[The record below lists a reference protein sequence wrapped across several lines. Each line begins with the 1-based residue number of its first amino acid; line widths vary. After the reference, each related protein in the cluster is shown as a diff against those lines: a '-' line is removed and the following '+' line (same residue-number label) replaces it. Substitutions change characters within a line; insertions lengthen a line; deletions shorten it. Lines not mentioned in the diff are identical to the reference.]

1 MLSSTRLA
9 PATVVPGLL
18 AGIVGAAAIDAYLLL
33 TFVAATHTETL
44 DGFFGFIAS
53 GAIGKSAY
61 GEPSSIW
68 LGLAIHVAV
77 SLAWGV
83 GYAYAAARAPQL
95 NARPITSG
103 IVFGVVV
110 MIAMQLVEV
119 AANIYTLPN
128 TFSLLNQFVAH
139 TLFFGIPI
147 AWIVAARAR
156 AAS

>member
-1 MLSSTRLA
+1 
-9 PATVVPGLL
+9 VPGLI
-18 AGIVGAAAIDAYLLL
+18 AGLVGAAAIDVYLLL
-33 TFVAATHTETL
+33 VFVAVAHIFTVG
-44 DGFFGFIAS
+44 GFFAFIAS

-61 GEPSSIW
+61 AESGSGW

-77 SLAWGV
+77 SLAWGL
-83 GYAYAAARAPQL
+83 GYANAAARAPQL

-103 IVFGVVV
+103 IVFGIVV

-128 TFSLLNQFVAH
+128 TFVLVNEFVAH

-147 AWIVAARAR
+147 AWIVAARSR
-156 AAS
+156 ANS

>member
-9 PATVVPGLL
+9 PATVVPGLI
-18 AGIVGAAAIDAYLLL
+18 AGLVGAATIDVYLLGV
-33 TFVAATHTETL
+33 FVAATHLFTL
-44 DGFFGFIAS
+44 GGFFSFIAT
-53 GAIGKSAY
+53 GAIGKGAYAEPESA
-61 GEPSSIW
+61 W

-83 GYAYAAARAPQL
+83 GYAYAASRAPQL

-128 TFSLLNQFVAH
+128 TFALLNQFVAH
-139 TLFFGIPI
+139 TLFFGIPV
-147 AWIVAARAR
+147 AWIVAARSR